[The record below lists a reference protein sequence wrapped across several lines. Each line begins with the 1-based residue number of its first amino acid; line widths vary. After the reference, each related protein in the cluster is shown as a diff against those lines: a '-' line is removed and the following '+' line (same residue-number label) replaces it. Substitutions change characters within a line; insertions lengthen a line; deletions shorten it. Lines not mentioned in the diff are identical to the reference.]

1 VSKPLEPIG
10 DAVQQVLGRFG
21 RGGAIAEIVEVWP
34 KAVGESIARNAW
46 PARIARDGTLHVAT
60 SSSTWAFEL
69 GLLER
74 DIRKRLA
81 AALGKGGPVGL
92 RFAPGRLPEAPLEA
106 AERRPRPP
114 VEPTSAERLEG
125 ERMAEAIDDQNLRKV
140 VARAAAAS
148 LARAVEPPPDLV
160 D

>member
-1 VSKPLEPIG
+1 MSKPLERIS
-10 DAVQQVLGRFG
+10 DAVHRELGRFG

-34 KAVGESIARNAW
+34 QAVGESIARNAW

-69 GLLER
+69 GLLES
-74 DIRKRLA
+74 DIRRRLA
-81 AALGKGGPVGL
+81 AALGKSAPESL
-92 RFAPGRLPEAPLEA
+92 RFAPGRLPEAPREA
-106 AERRPRPP
+106 AEKRPIAP
-114 VEPTSAERLEG
+114 VEPKAAEQLEA
-125 ERMAEAIDDQNLRKV
+125 ERMAATIEDQNLRKV

-148 LARAVEPPPDLV
+148 LARASGPPPDLV

>member
-1 VSKPLEPIG
+1 VSKALEPIG
-10 DAVQQVLGRFG
+10 DVVRRELGRFG
-21 RGGAIAEIVEVWP
+21 RGEAIAEIVEVWP
-34 KAVGESIARNAW
+34 EAVGESIARNAW

-69 GLLER
+69 GLLEP

-81 AALGKGGPVGL
+81 AVLEKGAPVSL
-92 RFAPGRLPEAPLEA
+92 RFAPGRLPEASLEA
-106 AERRPRPP
+106 TEKRPASP
-114 VEPTSAERLEG
+114 VEPTSAEQLEG

-148 LARAVEPPPDLV
+148 LARAARPPPDLV

>member
-1 VSKPLEPIG
+1 MTKPLEPIG
-10 DAVQQVLGRFG
+10 DAVQHELGRFG
-21 RGGAIAEIVEVWP
+21 RGGAIAEIVEAWP

-69 GLLER
+69 GLLES
-74 DIRKRLA
+74 DIRVRLA
-81 AALGKGGPVGL
+81 AVLGKRAPESL

-106 AERRPRPP
+106 AEKRSSVPL
-114 VEPTSAERLEG
+114 EPTPAEQFEG
-125 ERMAEAIDDQNLRKV
+125 ERIAATIEDQNLRKV

-148 LARAVEPPPDLV
+148 LARAAGPPPDLV

>member
-1 VSKPLEPIG
+1 MSKALEPIG
-10 DAVQQVLGRFG
+10 DVVRRELGRFG
-21 RGGAIAEIVEVWP
+21 RGEAIAEIVKVWP
-34 KAVGESIARNAW
+34 EAVGESIARNAW

-69 GLLER
+69 GLLEA

-81 AALGKGGPVGL
+81 AALGKGAPVSF
-92 RFAPGRLPEAPLEA
+92 RFAPGRLPEAPPDATEK
-106 AERRPRPP
+106 RPASP
-114 VEPTSAERLEG
+114 VEPTWAEQLEG

-148 LARAVEPPPDLV
+148 LARAAGPPLDLV